1 MASQLHKHFRAV
13 AQKAFQRYGFA
24 YAEILAHWREIAGK
38 DLAAY
43 SEPERIRWPRQPD
56 SGMSGRGRKNGGTL
70 VIRVTD
76 GRAVELQ
83 HETARIVDRV
93 NTYYGYEAITGVKLV
108 QGPLPRPPEAK
119 KRRPELD
126 PERERALNAELE
138 GIEDEALRAALL
150 KLGRGALAAEQM
162 KKDNRS
168 Q

>member
-24 YAEILAHWREIAGK
+24 YAEILAHWREIAGE

-56 SGMSGRGRKNGGTL
+56 NGKSGRGRKNGGTL

-93 NTYYGYEAITGVKLV
+93 NTYYGYEAITGVKT
-108 QGPLPRPPEAK
+108 GP
-119 KRRPELD
+119 
-126 PERERALNAELE
+126 RALAQT
-138 GIEDEALRAALL
+138 A
-150 KLGRGALAAEQM
+150 
-162 KKDNRS
+162 
-168 Q
+168 